1 MMQLRS
7 KYRVL
12 FFLIACITL
21 LVSFAEAQT
30 NFSPSA
36 FLRRC
41 LTFEQAGDYELAA
54 QECQSGLGIQQISNE
69 VRLDLEL
76 TLARVYVKHGQYSR
90 AEGSLRELSRQINT
104 AEPLL
109 LLAEIAYQSEEWD
122 SARNQL
128 HSAKGR
134 LHTTPNSKL
143 EGERYY
149 LLGKLDE
156 RVGDYQAAADSYA
169 SAIGADP
176 EEARYHLADANI
188 RFLTGS
194 PETAIQRL
202 EAYLSQIQNANAGSV
217 RPHLADIYSLLGRA
231 SWATGQLEKAGTYL
245 GYAASN
251 RLPAQAEMRTTDHFQ
266 RGLVFLSRGD
276 NRTANIS
283 FQDAFASGDLL
294 AMLLFRILPWIILLV
309 IFIILQL
316 LGESLVASTSTLE
329 VVDGARAWT
338 AQHAYRILLAAL
350 VLSLIVAFLY
360 SLLFY
365 KNMLAIL
372 TPIQQDNV
380 AAVFFLSFGLSSF
393 IISFF
398 TLQRLGWIPLQNML
412 SPDPSKAGSNLPIAL
427 IVGVGL
433 LVLTVTYLYFAPD
446 GPGTAGFY
454 LGYQL
459 AQPSTV
465 VVTLLASIFLPL
477 AALFFHPFCQKSF
490 SERYHPTIAMFMV
503 ACLYGL
509 VMVAPLLLMIIIG
522 IILAFFYHHTHS
534 GLNVFISWAIL
545 QIGLFVLFALNH
557 SLRILTI

>member
-1 MMQLRS
+1 MIKLRPP
-7 KYRVL
+7 YRVL
-12 FFLIACITL
+12 FFLIACIAFL
-21 LVSFAEAQT
+21 PSVAEAQT

-54 QECQSGLGIQQISNE
+54 QECQSGLQIQQISRD
-69 VRLDLEL
+69 VRLGLEL
-76 TLARVYVKHGQYSR
+76 ALARVYVKSGQYSR
-90 AEGSLRELSRQINT
+90 AESSLRDLSGKINT
-104 AEPLL
+104 AEPFL
-109 LLAEIAYQSEEWD
+109 LLADIAFQSEEWD
-122 SARNQL
+122 SARSYLNRAQ
-128 HSAKGR
+128 GR
-134 LHTTPNSKL
+134 LRSTPNSTL

-156 RVGDYQAAADSYA
+156 RVGAYQNAADNYGSAIAAA
-169 SAIGADP
+169 P

-194 PETAIQRL
+194 PETTIQRL

-217 RPHLADIYSLLGRA
+217 RPHLGDIYSLLGRA

-245 GYAASN
+245 GYAAGN
-251 RLPAQAEMRTTDHFQ
+251 RLPAQESLRNVDQFQ
-266 RGLVFLSRGD
+266 RGLVFLSRND
-276 NRTANIS
+276 SRTANQS
-283 FQDAFASGDLL
+283 FQKAFASGELL
-294 AMLLFRILPWIILLV
+294 SKFFFRILPWIILLV
-309 IFIILQL
+309 IFVILQL

-338 AQHAYRILLAAL
+338 AQHAYRILLASVAL
-350 VLSLIVAFLY
+350 SIIIAFVY

-365 KNMLAIL
+365 QNILAIL

-398 TLQRLGWIPLQNML
+398 TLQRLGWIPLQNMFN
-412 SPDPSKAGSNLPIAL
+412 PDPSKAGANLPIAL
-427 IVGVGL
+427 VVGIGL
-433 LVLTVTYLYFAPD
+433 LVLTVAYLYYAPD

-454 LGYQL
+454 LSYQL

-490 SERYHPTIAMFMV
+490 SERYHPTIAMFMI

-509 VMVAPLLLMIIIG
+509 VMVAPLLLMVIIG
-522 IILAFFYHHTHS
+522 IILAFFYHQTHS

-557 SLRILTI
+557 SLRILTM